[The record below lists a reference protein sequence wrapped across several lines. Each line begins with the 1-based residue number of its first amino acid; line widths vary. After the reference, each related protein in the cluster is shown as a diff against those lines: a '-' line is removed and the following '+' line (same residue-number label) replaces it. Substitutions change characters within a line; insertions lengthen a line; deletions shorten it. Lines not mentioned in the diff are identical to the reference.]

1 MIVASVD
8 AEVSELKAR
17 VELAMRQK
25 LRAEADRDGAR
36 KAANTALAQLT
47 DQFGVSSVEEAKSLM
62 IQMQAELSAAVS
74 EARQA
79 LNSLDL

>member
-1 MIVASVD
+1 MIVASID
-8 AEVSELKAR
+8 AEVNELKAR

-36 KAANTALAQLT
+36 KAANTALTQLT
-47 DQFGVSSVEEAKSLM
+47 DQFGVSSVEEAKRLM
-62 IQMQAELSAAVS
+62 VQMQTELSAAVS

-79 LNSLDL
+79 LDSLDL

>member
-1 MIVASVD
+1 MASID

-17 VELAMRQK
+17 VELATRQR

-36 KAANTALAQLT
+36 KAANTALKKLT
-47 DQFGVSSVEEAKSLM
+47 DEFGVSSVDEAKALM
-62 IQMQAELSAAVS
+62 IKMQAELSAHVS

-79 LNSLDL
+79 LDSLDL